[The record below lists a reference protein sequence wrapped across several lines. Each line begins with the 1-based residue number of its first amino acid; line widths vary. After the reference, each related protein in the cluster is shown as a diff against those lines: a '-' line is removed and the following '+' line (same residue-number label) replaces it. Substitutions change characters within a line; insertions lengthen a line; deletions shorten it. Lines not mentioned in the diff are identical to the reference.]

1 MNEIKNR
8 IDEELGSID
17 FELDRDALRSRFAA
31 HRRRRRAA
39 VITAASFAIVIGLVT
54 AVVMSGSPAL
64 SPTATPDDAT
74 AAGTQHSFVLAAS
87 AAEVGEEYLDTL
99 TAEDREVLLST
110 RGCKIDVEYTENP
123 MMYEVDGETFI
134 RRFKTLHISG
144 NTPVIAYGDDI
155 AYLVFHSDNSAFFS
169 PQLDYQVNDRKIAYD
184 ADYPLNSALYWLLP
198 EEVGQWIEDMQV
210 VDGEVDFSQLPRD
223 RITVTAV
230 FTDGTELTHELNVWF
245 NDDGYLVVQDEDGT
259 VYNDY
264 SDVSEHN
271 PFSEE
276 SGVIDYRNVERVTVT
291 LYDPAEQE
299 IEVVNIAPFVSAINR
314 MKLYEELPQSWM
326 NDRAAVIRINLKDGS
341 VHTVRVVYSAVE
353 IDGGRMYRAG
363 YDTADELLSLCY
375 GLLEKNDGSG
385 IVYGNYPESGG

>member
-8 IDEELGSID
+8 IDGELGSID
-17 FELDRDALRSRFAA
+17 FELDREAVRSRYAA
-31 HRRRRRAA
+31 HLRRRRGAI
-39 VITAASFAIVIGLVT
+39 ITAASFAIVIGLV
-54 AVVMSGSPAL
+54 AAIMLSGSPGL

-74 AAGTQHSFVLAAS
+74 AADTSHSFFLAAS
-87 AAEVGEEYLDTL
+87 AAEVSEEYLDTL

-110 RGCKIDVEYTENP
+110 RGCKIDVEYIENP

-155 AYLVFHSDNSAFFS
+155 EYLVFHSDNSAFFS
-169 PQLDYQVNDRKIAYD
+169 PQLDAQVNDQKIAYD

-198 EEVGQWIEDMQV
+198 EEVGLWIEDMQV
-210 VDGEVDFSQLPRD
+210 VEGEVDFSQLPRD

-230 FTDGTELTHELNVWF
+230 FTDGSELTHELNVWF
-245 NDDGYLVVQDEDGT
+245 NDDGYLVVQDEGGT

-264 SDVSEHN
+264 SDVDEHN

-276 SGVIDYRNVERVTVT
+276 SGVMDYRNVERVTVT
-291 LYDPAEQE
+291 LYDPVKQE
-299 IEVVNIAPFVSAINR
+299 IAVENTAVFVSAINR

-326 NDRAAVIRINLKDGS
+326 NDKAATIRIELKDGS
-341 VHTVRVVYSAVE
+341 AHTVRVVYNAVE
-353 IDGGRMYRAG
+353 IDGDKVYRAG
-363 YDTADELLSLCY
+363 YDTADDLLRLCY
-375 GLLEKNDGSG
+375 GLFEQNDGSG
-385 IVYGNYPESGG
+385 IVFGEYPGGE